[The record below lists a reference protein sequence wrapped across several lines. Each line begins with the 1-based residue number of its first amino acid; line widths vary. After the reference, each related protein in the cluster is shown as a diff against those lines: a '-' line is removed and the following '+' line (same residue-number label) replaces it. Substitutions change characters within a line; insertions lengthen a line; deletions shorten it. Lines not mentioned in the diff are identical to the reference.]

1 MTLPERPL
9 LERRLLSAIDASPSR
24 IPVLVGGCGA
34 GRTSLLLRLRELVGH
49 SSAQYVD
56 LEAVATTPERCAES
70 IKGAS
75 PFPPAGNGQPPA
87 DARAAFERLL
97 AHLDGSRA
105 PGHEPATFLLDEFLE
120 FRTFENFPGLRH
132 VIRDFLARIGE
143 SRNRFVLA
151 SRYSARTLR
160 VLRDAPARF
169 EVIQL
174 PPMTAAEVH
183 ASCGD
188 GSTMW
193 HGGDGDDTAR
203 AVQGLA
209 AGRATHAAS
218 IARALSAAP
227 GRGHM
232 DPISALVS
240 LMAPG
245 GEIAARCRQSYE
257 LRLHRARGYG
267 ALKAIL
273 GVLSEQEGLTLT
285 EIAQR
290 MHRTPGSTKDY
301 LSWLEDVDLV
311 VAARKRYTFE
321 DPLLRL
327 YVRLYTQPSPPSD
340 DDVAREVHEYA
351 LARLPEPGAAAAPE
365 PEMAAAA
372 SGDRGWGIIE
382 ID

>member
-1 MTLPERPL
+1 MNQPQRPL
-9 LERRLLSAIDASPSR
+9 LERRLLSAIEGSPSR
-24 IPVLVGGCGA
+24 IPVLVGGCGT
-34 GRTSLLLRLRELVGH
+34 GRTALLLRLRELVGQ

-56 LEAVATTPERCAES
+56 LGAVATTPERCTEA

-75 PFPPAGNGQPPA
+75 PFPPAGNSQPPG

-97 AHLDGSRA
+97 THLDTSRA
-105 PGHEPATFLLDEFLE
+105 PGHEPAAFLLDEFLE

-132 VIRDFLARIGE
+132 VIRDFMSRVSE
-143 SRNRFVLA
+143 SRNRFLLA
-151 SRYSARTLR
+151 SRFTARTLR
-160 VLRDAPARF
+160 VLRDAPSRF

-174 PPMTAAEVH
+174 PPLSAGEVL

-188 GSTMW
+188 GSARW
-193 HGGDGDDTAR
+193 LGRDGDETAS
-203 AVQGLA
+203 AVHALS
-209 AGRATHAAS
+209 AGRATHAAAL
-218 IARALSAAP
+218 ARALKASGA
-227 GRGHM
+227 GRL

-273 GVLSEQEGLTLT
+273 SVLSEQEGLTLT

-290 MHRTPGSTKDY
+290 LRRTPGSTKDY

-311 VAARKRYTFE
+311 VSTRKRYTFE

-340 DDVAREVHEYA
+340 EDVARDVHDYA
-351 LARLPEPGAAAAPE
+351 LARLPQAGVE
-365 PEMAAAA
+365 PEMAGVAA
-372 SGDRGWGIIE
+372 GPDDRSWGIIE